1 MRDFL
6 QQVRRALDENLYYVA
21 LFVALTIPDICGAME
36 SDDGRA
42 CKSRYTAWFDR
53 WVAPKYGDPPTLPGE
68 VCYYY
73 RCAALH
79 QGRATHP
86 KMQYKRVLFVEP
98 SATDNI
104 LLHNNV
110 LNDALNIDIRLF
122 VRDILEGASKW
133 LQEVE
138 NTANYQRNYAHFMR
152 RYPNGLS
159 PYISGVP
166 VITSGNS

>member
-6 QQVRRALDENLYYVA
+6 QQVHRALDENLYYVA
-21 LFVALTIPDICGAME
+21 LFAALTIPDICGAME
-36 SDDGRA
+36 SGDGKA
-42 CKSRYTAWFDR
+42 HKCRYIAWFDK
-53 WVAPKYGDPPTLPGE
+53 WVTPKKYSRSTLTGE

-73 RCAALH
+73 RCAVLH

-86 KMQYKRVLFVEP
+86 KMPYERVLFVEP
-98 SATDNI
+98 GATNNVF
-104 LLHNNV
+104 HNNV
-110 LNDALNIDIRLF
+110 INDALNIDVRVF

-138 NTANYQRNYAHFMR
+138 NTDNYQRNYARFMR
-152 RYPNGLS
+152 RFPNGLS